1 MKKIDYKLGIIIG
14 LIGLS
19 LFQYFN
25 PTIKE
30 VELIKEVEV
39 EVVKT
44 IIDSVYVD
52 NIIEKKI
59 YYPKYITKVDT
70 VEVVK
75 EIIVEKPVTKI
86 KKIYRERKVEKIVE
100 VPVNVKKM
108 FIGFGYQYDVG
119 NYFSGASIR
128 LLHKTPKDKMFS
140 LDLGFRND
148 LLDVKSNVGELRP
161 YVGASIY
168 FRIDNPDKKQMKKFI
183 FILISTLLVC
193 KVGYSQTGEGKIN
206 YKSYK
211 THSGN
216 GATSSYNGEF

>member
-119 NYFSGASIR
+119 NYFSGASIK

-148 LLDVKSNVGELRP
+148 LLDVQSNVGELRP

-168 FRIDNPDKKQMKKFI
+168 FRIDNPDKK
-183 FILISTLLVC
+183 
-193 KVGYSQTGEGKIN
+193 
-206 YKSYK
+206 
-211 THSGN
+211 
-216 GATSSYNGEF
+216 

>member
-30 VELIKEVEV
+30 VEIIKEVEV

-44 IIDSVYVD
+44 IVDSIYVD

-59 YYPKYITKVDT
+59 YYPKYITQIERDT
-70 VEVVK
+70 VEVIK

-119 NYFSGASIR
+119 NYFSGANIK
-128 LLHKTPKDKMFS
+128 LVHKTPKDKMFS

-148 LLDVKSNVGELRP
+148 LLDTQTNVGELRP
-161 YVGASIY
+161 YIGASIY
-168 FRIDNPDKKQMKKFI
+168 FRIDNPDKK
-183 FILISTLLVC
+183 
-193 KVGYSQTGEGKIN
+193 
-206 YKSYK
+206 
-211 THSGN
+211 
-216 GATSSYNGEF
+216 

>member
-30 VELIKEVEV
+30 VEIVKEVEV

-44 IIDSVYVD
+44 IVDSIYVD

-59 YYPKYITKVDT
+59 YYPKYITQIERDT
-70 VEVVK
+70 VEVIK

-86 KKIYRERKVEKIVE
+86 KKIYRERKVEKIIE
-100 VPVNVKKM
+100 VPVNVKKL

-119 NYFSGASIR
+119 NYFSGANIK

-148 LLDVKSNVGELRP
+148 LLDTQTNVGELRP
-161 YVGASIY
+161 YIGASIY
-168 FRIDNPDKKQMKKFI
+168 FRIDNPDKK
-183 FILISTLLVC
+183 
-193 KVGYSQTGEGKIN
+193 
-206 YKSYK
+206 
-211 THSGN
+211 
-216 GATSSYNGEF
+216 

>member
-148 LLDVKSNVGELRP
+148 LLDVQSNVG
-161 YVGASIY
+161 
-168 FRIDNPDKKQMKKFI
+168 
-183 FILISTLLVC
+183 
-193 KVGYSQTGEGKIN
+193 
-206 YKSYK
+206 
-211 THSGN
+211 
-216 GATSSYNGEF
+216 

>member
-30 VELIKEVEV
+30 VEIVKEVEV

-44 IIDSVYVD
+44 IVDSIYVD

-59 YYPKYITKVDT
+59 YYPKCITQIERDT
-70 VEVVK
+70 VEVIK

-86 KKIYRERKVEKIVE
+86 KKIYRERKVEKIIE

-119 NYFSGASIR
+119 NYFSGANIK

-148 LLDVKSNVGELRP
+148 LLDTQTNVGELRP
-161 YVGASIY
+161 YIGASIY
-168 FRIDNPDKKQMKKFI
+168 FRIDNPDKK
-183 FILISTLLVC
+183 
-193 KVGYSQTGEGKIN
+193 
-206 YKSYK
+206 
-211 THSGN
+211 
-216 GATSSYNGEF
+216 

>member
-39 EVVKT
+39 EVEVVKT

-70 VEVVK
+70 VEVIK

-119 NYFSGASIR
+119 NYFSGASIK

-148 LLDVKSNVGELRP
+148 LLDVQSNVGELRP

-168 FRIDNPDKKQMKKFI
+168 FRIDNPDKK
-183 FILISTLLVC
+183 
-193 KVGYSQTGEGKIN
+193 
-206 YKSYK
+206 
-211 THSGN
+211 
-216 GATSSYNGEF
+216 

>member
-52 NIIEKKI
+52 NIIEN
-59 YYPKYITKVDT
+59 PKYITKVDT
-70 VEVVK
+70 VEVIK

-148 LLDVKSNVGELRP
+148 LLDVQSNVGELRP

-168 FRIDNPDKKQMKKFI
+168 FRIDNPDKK
-183 FILISTLLVC
+183 
-193 KVGYSQTGEGKIN
+193 
-206 YKSYK
+206 
-211 THSGN
+211 
-216 GATSSYNGEF
+216 

>member
-30 VELIKEVEV
+30 VEIVKEVEV
-39 EVVKT
+39 EAVKT
-44 IIDSVYVD
+44 IVDSIYVD

-59 YYPKYITKVDT
+59 YYPKYITQIERDT
-70 VEVVK
+70 VEVIK

-119 NYFSGASIR
+119 NYFSGASIK

-148 LLDVKSNVGELRP
+148 LLDVQSNVGELRP

-168 FRIDNPDKKQMKKFI
+168 FRIDNPDKK
-183 FILISTLLVC
+183 
-193 KVGYSQTGEGKIN
+193 
-206 YKSYK
+206 
-211 THSGN
+211 
-216 GATSSYNGEF
+216 

>member
-25 PTIKE
+25 PTIKK

-70 VEVVK
+70 VEVIK

-148 LLDVKSNVGELRP
+148 LLDVQSNVGELRP

-168 FRIDNPDKKQMKKFI
+168 FRIDNPDKK
-183 FILISTLLVC
+183 
-193 KVGYSQTGEGKIN
+193 
-206 YKSYK
+206 
-211 THSGN
+211 
-216 GATSSYNGEF
+216 

>member
-1 MKKIDYKLGIIIG
+1 MKKIDYKLWIIIG

-70 VEVVK
+70 VEVIK

-148 LLDVKSNVGELRP
+148 LLDVQSNVGELRP

-168 FRIDNPDKKQMKKFI
+168 FRIDNPDKK
-183 FILISTLLVC
+183 
-193 KVGYSQTGEGKIN
+193 
-206 YKSYK
+206 
-211 THSGN
+211 
-216 GATSSYNGEF
+216 

>member
-59 YYPKYITKVDT
+59 YYPKYITQIERDT
-70 VEVVK
+70 VEVIK

-148 LLDVKSNVGELRP
+148 LLDVQSNVGELRP

-168 FRIDNPDKKQMKKFI
+168 FRIDNPDKK
-183 FILISTLLVC
+183 
-193 KVGYSQTGEGKIN
+193 
-206 YKSYK
+206 
-211 THSGN
+211 
-216 GATSSYNGEF
+216 

>member
-30 VELIKEVEV
+30 VELIKEVEVEV

-119 NYFSGASIR
+119 NYFSGASIK

-148 LLDVKSNVGELRP
+148 LLDVQSNVGELRP

-168 FRIDNPDKKQMKKFI
+168 FRIDNPDKK
-183 FILISTLLVC
+183 
-193 KVGYSQTGEGKIN
+193 
-206 YKSYK
+206 
-211 THSGN
+211 
-216 GATSSYNGEF
+216 

>member
-148 LLDVKSNVGELRP
+148 LLDVQSNVGELRP

-168 FRIDNPDKKQMKKFI
+168 FIIDNPDKK
-183 FILISTLLVC
+183 
-193 KVGYSQTGEGKIN
+193 
-206 YKSYK
+206 
-211 THSGN
+211 
-216 GATSSYNGEF
+216 

>member
-148 LLDVKSNVGELRP
+148 LLDVQSNVGELRP

-168 FRIDNPDKKQMKKFI
+168 FRIDNTDKK
-183 FILISTLLVC
+183 
-193 KVGYSQTGEGKIN
+193 
-206 YKSYK
+206 
-211 THSGN
+211 
-216 GATSSYNGEF
+216 

>member
-148 LLDVKSNVGELRP
+148 LLYVQSNVGELRP

-168 FRIDNPDKKQMKKFI
+168 FRIDNPDKK
-183 FILISTLLVC
+183 
-193 KVGYSQTGEGKIN
+193 
-206 YKSYK
+206 
-211 THSGN
+211 
-216 GATSSYNGEF
+216 

>member
-44 IIDSVYVD
+44 IVDSIYVD

-59 YYPKYITKVDT
+59 YYPKYITQIERDT
-70 VEVVK
+70 VEVIK

-148 LLDVKSNVGELRP
+148 LLDVQSNVGELRP

-168 FRIDNPDKKQMKKFI
+168 FRIDNPDKK
-183 FILISTLLVC
+183 
-193 KVGYSQTGEGKIN
+193 
-206 YKSYK
+206 
-211 THSGN
+211 
-216 GATSSYNGEF
+216 

>member
-39 EVVKT
+39 EVEVVKT

-70 VEVVK
+70 VEVIK

-140 LDLGFRND
+140 LDVGFRND
-148 LLDVKSNVGELRP
+148 LLDAGTNVGRLRP
-161 YVGASIY
+161 YVGTSIY
-168 FRIDNPDKKQMKKFI
+168 FRIDNTDKK
-183 FILISTLLVC
+183 
-193 KVGYSQTGEGKIN
+193 
-206 YKSYK
+206 
-211 THSGN
+211 
-216 GATSSYNGEF
+216 